1 MTELK
6 TTVVIAAD
14 KVQGAPWRAELD
26 AATDIDVIGE
36 SNVAAGLAQQVIDLL
51 PDVVLAS
58 MDLPALDITGLCAEL
73 AATVPVSRVVV
84 VSGQRDAPYAAV
96 AAGAAGAVSADAL
109 VGHVATV
116 VRRTARGE
124 GLVTQKWADM
134 LLQSDVSP
142 RLTATEREVLQ
153 RVANGAPIEAVAGL
167 HEVPPRLVHLHAGY
181 ALAKVHRAAE
191 DERLANGRT

>member
-6 TTVVIAAD
+6 TTVVIGAD
-14 KVQGAPWRAELD
+14 KVLGASWRAELE
-26 AATDIDVIGE
+26 AATDVDVLGE
-36 SNVAAGLAQQVIDLL
+36 RDVAAGLAEQVIDLL

-58 MDLPALDITGLCAEL
+58 MDLPALDVTGLCTEL
-73 AATVPVSRVVV
+73 TVTVPVSRVVV
-84 VSGQRDAPYAAV
+84 VSGQHDAPYAAV
-96 AAGAAGAVSADAL
+96 AAGAAGAVTADAL
-109 VGHVATV
+109 VGHVANA

-124 GLVTQKWADM
+124 GLVTQQWADM

-153 RVANGAPIEAVAGL
+153 RVANGATIEAVAGL
-167 HEVPPRLVHLHAGY
+167 HGVPPRLVHLHAGY

-191 DERLANGRT
+191 DERLANGPT